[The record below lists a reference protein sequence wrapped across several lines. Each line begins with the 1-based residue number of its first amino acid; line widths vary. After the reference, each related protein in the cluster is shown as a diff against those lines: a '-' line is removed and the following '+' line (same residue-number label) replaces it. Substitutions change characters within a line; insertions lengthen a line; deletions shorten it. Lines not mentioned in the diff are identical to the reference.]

1 MTRHRGIGTKSAL
14 INTSAVRPVARP
26 QAPATGVRLSGGSRA
41 SADVAGKVVGL
52 LEGADDGA
60 AVEGAVLDGVV
71 VAVLELLQ
79 PAMST
84 MASAATAARRRH
96 STSTSCPEATG
107 RRRGSLSGVR
117 RRDGRQ
123 WP

>member
-41 SADVAGKVVGL
+41 SADVAGKVVRL

-60 AVEGAVLDGVV
+60 ADEGAVLGGVV
-71 VAVLELLQ
+71 VAVLELPQ

-84 MASAATAARRRH
+84 MANAATAARSSRCSSVRH
-96 STSTSCPEATG
+96 C
-107 RRRGSLSGVR
+107 
-117 RRDGRQ
+117 
-123 WP
+123 